1 MKMFKARQK
10 SAFLEFLQMKNKFS
24 ELEEL
29 KTYLNDTKNKYKQKK

>member
-1 MKMFKARQK
+1 MKMFKAKQK

-29 KTYLNDTKNKYKQKK
+29 KIYFNKIKTKYKQNK